1 MRSFQRKAGLRITNE
16 SQCRPLAKLDDADVL
31 EVLFALLRG
40 HDDLRQLI
48 LARRRIRRQE
58 ALTQAE
64 RYSGGLTPSAFDFNG
79 FQVPFLYST
88 NGEVIWHHDV
98 RHPLNRSHHANP
110 LFKTA
115 PLGYIVNSLS
125 GRTPKWLG
133 LASSVSFVTTRSPLL
148 TWARLCGTYQCRAR
162 VLADGLAKCF
172 Y

>member
-1 MRSFQRKAGLRITNE
+1 MGTYDKCAIEEFPTESGPADYALCAGGQILGVIE
-16 SQCRPLAKLDDADVL
+16 AKKLTL
-31 EVLFALLRG
+31 G
-40 HDDLRQLI
+40 P
-48 LARRRIRRQE
+48 QE